1 MIEREYPLLYI
12 GLAPLDRY
20 FKLIGSGSGPFLEEV
35 GSESIRN
42 GPDPHSYVGSRL
54 IVVVSFSRTC

>member
-35 GSESIRN
+35 GPESIRN
-42 GPDPHSYVGSRL
+42 ETDLPPNLGNSL
-54 IVVVSFSRTC
+54 IVVVSFSRTR